1 MISPVG
7 IAQPPRPD
15 LRPRSAWL
23 LRLFIPSHFRRTR
36 PRAHGILAFMPL
48 KENQFGRYYEDF
60 EEGDVY
66 RSPLGRTITEADN
79 IWMTLLTMN
88 TNQSHFNDHYAAS
101 TPYGKAIVNSGVT
114 LAIVLGLSVVD
125 TSQKVF
131 ANLGWDRIRLTKPV
145 FVGDT
150 LYAES
155 QVLSKRESE
164 SRPYG
169 GIVSFRTRGLNQDGG
184 TVLVYERSVFA
195 YKRSAP
201 QDKGFWPEPDVPI
214 EELG

>member
-1 MISPVG
+1 METG
-7 IAQPPRPD
+7 
-15 LRPRSAWL
+15 
-23 LRLFIPSHFRRTR
+23 
-36 PRAHGILAFMPL
+36 GILAVMPL

-101 TPYGKAIVNSGVT
+101 TPFGKAIVNSGVT
-114 LAIVLGLSVVD
+114 LAIVLGLSVAD
-125 TSQKVF
+125 TSQKAF

-150 LYAES
+150 LYAETA
-155 QVLSKRESE
+155 VLAKRESA
-164 SRPYG
+164 SRPHA
-169 GIVSFRTRGLNQDGG
+169 GIVTVRTRGLNQDGAECLRFRRN
-184 TVLVYERSVFA
+184 VMV
-195 YKRSAP
+195 YKRGQGHDEGLFPAA
-201 QDKGFWPEPDVPI
+201 PEPLDP
-214 EELG
+214 EPPSAERLDHDA

>member
-1 MISPVG
+1 
-7 IAQPPRPD
+7 
-15 LRPRSAWL
+15 
-23 LRLFIPSHFRRTR
+23 
-36 PRAHGILAFMPL
+36 MPL
-48 KENQFGRYYEDF
+48 RERQFGRYYEDF
-60 EEGDVY
+60 AVGDVY

-88 TNQSHFNDHYAAS
+88 TNQSHFNDHYAET
-101 TPYGKAIVNSGVT
+101 TPFGKAIVNSGVT

-169 GIVSFRTRGLNQDGG
+169 GIVSFRTRGLNQEGG
-184 TVLVYERSVFA
+184 TVLVYERSVFV

-214 EELG
+214 EELGD